1 MQFKQ
6 PLKGTVCPCLW
17 LEDEDEVEDVEDLE
31 DQQDKPPKDHEEEP
45 ND

>member
-6 PLKGTVCPCLW
+6 PLKGTVCLCLSW
-17 LEDEDEVEDVEDLE
+17 EDGDEVEDVEDLE